1 MLFLIKKHIFDKS
14 IIIKNQYFNYMKKSV
29 KELEKTLN
37 ANRVKKVIPVTV
49 VKPEKVNNEPINN
62 NPINADEICYGDC
75 DTCSDEYCP
84 AKCYEEDAQECPY
97 TNACVVCT
105 DDVCPLNKELAER
118 TNEINSKADKIVKE
132 KKNELKASLDL
143 EKEPPVGETPVDPRT
158 HDFDFVKEWNKMA
171 QLSNDVDM
179 KPFPELFPGAGDI
192 VKKYND
198 YRNEVNAWMKK
209 HKKFPES
216 IAKACLL
223 DEFPVKENSETENLS
238 PNEKLFKSIVDK
250 MFDTYKRKNKDY
262 GSSFDELFDEY
273 GMTSALLRIKDKY
286 NRLKAIND
294 NGQIEVKDES
304 VEDTLLDMANYAILT
319 VIKLR
324 NNKTPNKSVEVS
336 DGIIKFK

>member
-1 MLFLIKKHIFDKS
+1 
-14 IIIKNQYFNYMKKSV
+14 MKKSV
-29 KELEKTLN
+29 EELEKTLN
-37 ANRVKKVIPVTV
+37 KNRVAIPVTV
-49 VKPEKVNNEPINN
+49 VKPETLNEPIC
-62 NPINADEICYGDC
+62 DGMTECYGDC
-75 DTCSDEYCP
+75 DVCPDEYCP
-84 AKCYEEDAQECPY
+84 AKCYEEDMQECPFSN
-97 TNACVVCT
+97 TCVECS
-105 DDVCPLNKELAER
+105 DDACPLNKERAEK
-118 TNEINSKADKIVKE
+118 TNEINARADKIVKE

-158 HDFDFVKEWNKMA
+158 LNFDFVEEWNK
-171 QLSNDVDM
+171 LNDLASEVDM
-179 KPFPELFPGAGDI
+179 KPSPELFPGASDI
-192 VKKYND
+192 VKKYKD
-198 YRNEVNAWMKK
+198 YRNAVDAWIKK

-223 DEFPVKENSETENLS
+223 DDYPVKENNDTENLS
-238 PNEKLFKSIVDK
+238 PNEKLFKSIVTQ

-262 GSSFDELFDEY
+262 GASFDELFDEY

-324 NNKTPNKSVEVS
+324 NNKSK
-336 DGIIKFK
+336 K